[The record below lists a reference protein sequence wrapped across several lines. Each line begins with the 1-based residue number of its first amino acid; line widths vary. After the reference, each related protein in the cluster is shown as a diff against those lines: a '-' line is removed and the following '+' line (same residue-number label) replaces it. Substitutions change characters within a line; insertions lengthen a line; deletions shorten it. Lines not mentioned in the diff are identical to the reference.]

1 MCVELVP
8 LSANFHTG
16 ESQLVV
22 LVGGCVWVVVVSAAT
37 PLQSWALPWEHV
49 SLARIAQV
57 VCCLCFLS
65 GSSVV
70 KDLAVRIREP
80 DRDYTGDI
88 LV

>member
-1 MCVELVP
+1 MCL
-8 LSANFHTG
+8 
-16 ESQLVV
+16 
-22 LVGGCVWVVVVSAAT
+22 GGCGVSGNTFAI
-37 PLQSWALPWEHV
+37 WALPWQHV

-88 LV
+88 PGGGRVLRIRHV

>member
-1 MCVELVP
+1 MCG
-8 LSANFHTG
+8 TG
-16 ESQLVV
+16 TTGCQFSHWWKPACGVCWV
-22 LVGGCVWVVVVSAAT
+22 YLVGCGVGDNTFAI
-37 PLQSWALPWEHV
+37 WALPWEHV